1 MKTLIIQTSPTH
13 TASTLLVNALYGLIP
28 ELNDK
33 KIIGEW
39 VENWQKKYETHF
51 KDIIVLKS
59 HVLNIDNLIKKY
71 GKKYDLYFVCSERKE
86 RQYFINKKYKVYKR
100 VIVFDFEELNESET
114 NTVRK
119 IVENIHNKINSVLN
133 IELNIENG
141 IKRVNAMN
149 KRYEEI
155 KEEPFT
161 FIDDFYEI
169 HGSHRNRKNKQ

>member
-28 ELNDK
+28 DLSDK

-39 VENWQKKYETHF
+39 VPNWEKKFKTHF
-51 KDIIVLKS
+51 KDIIVLKC
-59 HVLNIDNLIKKY
+59 HILNISNLIKKY
-71 GKKYDLYFVCSERKE
+71 SKKYDLYFVCSERAEKK
-86 RQYFINKKYKVYKR
+86 YFINNKYKSYKR
-100 VIVFDFEELNESET
+100 VMVFDFKELNESET
-114 NTVRK
+114 NPVSK
-119 IVENIHNKINSVLN
+119 IVENIHDKINSVLN
-133 IELNIENG
+133 IELNIESG
-141 IKRVNAMN
+141 INRINEMN

-155 KEEPFT
+155 KSKPFS